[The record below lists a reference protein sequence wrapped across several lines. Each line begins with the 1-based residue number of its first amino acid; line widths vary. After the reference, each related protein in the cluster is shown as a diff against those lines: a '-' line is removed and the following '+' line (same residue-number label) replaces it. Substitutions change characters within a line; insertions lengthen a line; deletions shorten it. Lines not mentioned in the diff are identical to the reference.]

1 MALTNEAG
9 GGAREGAQRAAEGAR
24 SVLAEFL
31 EAMRS
36 AAYGILDEQKARAA
50 KEVGDIAEA
59 MRCSARSLAQ
69 SDNPAVA
76 RYAERAA
83 LGIDRLAEAVRQR
96 SWDDILADTEE
107 FAHRRPTLFV
117 LGAIAAGFAAGCL
130 AAAPAAPGTP
140 GKAREV
146 PQPRHAGAETPAP
159 LPAAA
164 EPGPTRRAARRPVAE
179 DGA

>member
-1 MALTNEAG
+1 MALPND
-9 GGAREGAQRAAEGAR
+9 AAEGVR

-36 AAYGILDEQKARAA
+36 TAYGILDEQKARAA

-59 MRCSARSLAQ
+59 VRSSARSLVQ

-83 LGIDRLAEAVRQR
+83 LGIDRLAETVRQR
-96 SWDDILADTEE
+96 TWNDILADTEE
-107 FAHRRPTLFV
+107 FARRRPTLFV

-140 GKAREV
+140 GKTREI
-146 PQPRHAGAETPAP
+146 PEPRQAGTEAPVP

-164 EPGPTRRAARRPVAE
+164 EPGPTRRVARRPLAE

>member
-1 MALTNEAG
+1 MTLTNEAG

-96 SWDDILADTEE
+96 SWNDIFADTEE
-107 FAHRRPTLFV
+107 FARRRPTLFV

-140 GKAREV
+140 GKAREA
-146 PQPRHAGAETPAP
+146 PEPRRAGAETPAP